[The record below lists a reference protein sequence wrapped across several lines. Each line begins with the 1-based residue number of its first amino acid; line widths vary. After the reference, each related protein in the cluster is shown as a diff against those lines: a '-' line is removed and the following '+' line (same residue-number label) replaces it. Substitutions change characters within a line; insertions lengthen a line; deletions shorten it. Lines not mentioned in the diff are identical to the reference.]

1 MRCLNNLS
9 QKNLH
14 LLLVI
19 TLYLFSTQ
27 SSSATANALI
37 SAQQQAQQQN
47 LAEQPQWQAL
57 LHYQQHK
64 SLVTDRVFFLHPNGA
79 EDKHAELDATLA
91 AFFQTTIDDD
101 NSAQCRFPARFA
113 WLQQQVT
120 VTLPQHR
127 CEKLHV
133 WLKNL
138 AVTGITLVFPVAYL
152 NNPASMFGHSF
163 LRLDSQVDKKSRSD
177 LPGFKNL
184 EGLGNQN
191 SDLMAETVNYAADTE
206 HEHGITFAL
215 KGLFGGYQGQ
225 YSLNSYYVLL
235 KEYAD
240 LESRDVWEYTLNFS
254 PAEQQRLLLHLW
266 EIQNTHFDYYF
277 INKNCS
283 FQLLALLEVA
293 RPDLHL
299 TQQFHWDAIPADT
312 VRAVVSVPHLLKQV
326 HYRPALATQITATAK
341 LLAESEQTL
350 AKSLA
355 QNQLKLDDASFN
367 ALPVGKQAQT
377 LELAFAYL
385 SYLNADKIKQHQPL
399 DGKLAHSLL
408 TARSSLPKLVQ
419 KVSIPTP
426 EFRPDQ
432 AHAGNRLQLAAGYDG
447 IAPYT
452 QLALRWS
459 YHDVY
464 DPAEGFAQ
472 GSQVEFFKPSLRYY
486 PEQQRVQFEGLELI
500 NINSMPAGNSFIKPF
515 SWQVSLAANRQRFP
529 AQQHSLVGAAK
540 AGVGFSYHANEQC
553 LLSVSALASLLIGNQ
568 LQHYTA
574 LGLGGS
580 VFGYY
585 DVSTR
590 WRVGAE
596 AAVLHYLQ
604 GVTHTNHHYSV
615 TQRFTLSNTQ
625 AVVLNLGR
633 SNEFDQPAFT
643 AQLAWQFYF

>member
-27 SSSATANALI
+27 SSGATANVLI
-37 SAQQQAQQQN
+37 TAQQQAQQQN
-47 LAEQPQWQAL
+47 LAEYPQWQAL

-79 EDKHAELDATLA
+79 EDKQAELDATLA

-120 VTLPQHR
+120 VKLPQHR

-163 LRLDSQVDKKSRSD
+163 LRLDSQSTEK
-177 LPGFKNL
+177 
-184 EGLGNQN
+184 
-191 SDLMAETVNYAADTE
+191 SDLMAETVNYAADTQ

-215 KGLFGGYQGQ
+215 KGLLGGYQGQ

-254 PAEQQRLLLHLW
+254 PSEQQRLLLHLW

-299 TQQFHWDAIPADT
+299 TKQFQWDAIPADT

-326 HYRPALATQITATAK
+326 HYRPALATQITARAK

-355 QNQLKLDDASFN
+355 QNQLKLDDASFK
-367 ALPVGKQAQT
+367 ALTVGRQAQT

-399 DGKLAHSLL
+399 DGKLAHALL
-408 TARSSLPKLVQ
+408 TARSSLPKLAQ
-419 KVSIPTP
+419 KVTLPTP

-432 AHAGNRLQLAAGYDG
+432 AHPGNRLQLAAGYDG

-515 SWQVSLAANRQRFP
+515 SWQVSLGVNRQRFP
-529 AQQHSLVGAAK
+529 AQQRSLIGAAK
-540 AGVGFSYHANEQC
+540 AGVGFSYHVNEQS
-553 LLSVSALASLLIGNQ
+553 LLSVSALGSLLISDHFQ
-568 LQHYTA
+568 QYTA

-580 VFGYY
+580 MFGYY

-590 WRVGAE
+590 WRVGVE
-596 AAVLHYLQ
+596 AAVLQYLQ
-604 GVTHTNHHYSV
+604 GVTHTNYHYSV